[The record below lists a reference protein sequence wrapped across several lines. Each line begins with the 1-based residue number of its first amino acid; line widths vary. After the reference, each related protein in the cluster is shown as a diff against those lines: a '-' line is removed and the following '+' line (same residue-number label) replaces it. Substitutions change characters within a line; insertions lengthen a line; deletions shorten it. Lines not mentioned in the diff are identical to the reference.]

1 MPNGE
6 KERATGIK
14 DRIFFVAPNAK
25 LRRTSS
31 FTFIGR
37 PHVAD
42 YPKDGANIEQFQLY
56 SKHYRLI
63 NQIYR
68 RIGLNMFNF
77 GTSTIQDSSVSVVV
91 LKSDSGVP
99 KS

>member
-1 MPNGE
+1 MLVRE

-14 DRIFFVAPNAK
+14 DRIFLVALYAK

-42 YPKDGANIEQFQLY
+42 YPKDGANIEQFQIQ
-56 SKHYRLI
+56 SKQYR
-63 NQIYR
+63 
-68 RIGLNMFNF
+68 
-77 GTSTIQDSSVSVVV
+77 
-91 LKSDSGVP
+91 
-99 KS
+99 